1 MCWEEAGW
9 IASGSAEN
17 LTDSNDCVRIL
28 PCMECHQVAIC
39 NSRDG
44 TCECPNGYEGD
55 GYRCFDIDECGL
67 KTHQCDSN
75 SDCKNTVGSYHCE
88 CPNGYMA
95 NFDGSKCVDID
106 ECEIDMHNCHQ
117 PEDWAAT
124 PIETRMQLGLFR

>member
-44 TCECPNGYEGD
+44 TCDCPNGYEGD
-55 GYRCFDIDECGL
+55 GYRCFDIDECSL

>member
-1 MCWEEAGW
+1 M
-9 IASGSAEN
+9 
-17 LTDSNDCVRIL
+17 
-28 PCMECHQVAIC
+28 
-39 NSRDG
+39 
-44 TCECPNGYEGD
+44 
-55 GYRCFDIDECGL
+55 

-95 NFDGSKCVDID
+95 NSDGSKCVDID

-124 PIETRMQLGLFR
+124 PIETRMQLGLFRLEYVTYVALYPLLYTITVGNPFLHLKIAKITHEFQL